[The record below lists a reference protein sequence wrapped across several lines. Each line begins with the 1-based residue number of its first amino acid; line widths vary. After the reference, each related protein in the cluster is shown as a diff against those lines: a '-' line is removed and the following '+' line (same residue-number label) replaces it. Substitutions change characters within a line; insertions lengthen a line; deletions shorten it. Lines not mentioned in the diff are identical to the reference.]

1 MREATIE
8 KAICDYAKSKNF
20 LVYKFT
26 SPGHVGVPDR
36 IFIAPNGKVIFM
48 EVKGPGKKPTA
59 LQMREISR
67 LLDHGVAACWCD
79 SVQIGMIQLDVFS
92 K

>member
-1 MREATIE
+1 MRESIVE
-8 KAICDYAKSKNF
+8 KAICDYAKSRGF
-20 LVYKFT
+20 LTFKFV
-26 SPGHVGVPDR
+26 SPGHRAVPDR

-59 LQMREISR
+59 LQMREITK
-67 LLDHGVAACWCD
+67 LLDHGVSASWCD
-79 SVQIGMIQLDVFS
+79 SVSVGKFQLDVLY